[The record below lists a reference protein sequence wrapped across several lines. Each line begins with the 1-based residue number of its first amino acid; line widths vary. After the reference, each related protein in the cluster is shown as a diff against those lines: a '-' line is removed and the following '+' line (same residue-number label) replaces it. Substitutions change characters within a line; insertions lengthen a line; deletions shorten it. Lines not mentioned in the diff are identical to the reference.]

1 MADNVKN
8 KRFKLANSYII
19 SSISITFV
27 LLILGFFSLFLFN
40 TKDLSVNAKESVIVT
55 IFLKPDAQQGE
66 IDVLRNQIAAENYCK
81 EIKLVS
87 PGDALEDLKDELGE
101 DIVDVL
107 DHNPLPTTINLNL
120 YADYSNT
127 DSLQFIETDI
137 KQSSIVDD
145 VFYNRSMIYQLD
157 KNVKKITVVVLVLEI
172 LLLLMAT
179 SLISNTVRLLIHS
192 KRFEIKTMQ
201 LVGATSKFILKPFL
215 ITSFWHGLLSSLFAI
230 SALIIAILYYQ
241 SSVDDIIKIGHLEE
255 VFGVVLLAGISLT
268 VLSTIFSV
276 RKYLISSSEDLFF
289 N

>member
-1 MADNVKN
+1 MADKVKN
-8 KRFKLANSYII
+8 KKFKLANSYII

-55 IFLKPDAQQGE
+55 IFLKPDALQGE
-66 IDVLRNQIAAENYCK
+66 IDVLRNQIAAKTYCK
-81 EIKLVS
+81 EIKLVT
-87 PGDALEDLKDELGE
+87 PDDALEDLKDDLGE
-101 DIVDVL
+101 DIADVL

-145 VFYNRSMIYQLD
+145 VFYNRSMVYQLD

-215 ITSFWHGLLSSLFAI
+215 IASFWHGLFSSLFAI
-230 SALIIAILYYQ
+230 LSLVIAILYYQ

-268 VLSTIFSV
+268 VFSTFLSV
-276 RKYLISSSEDLFF
+276 KKYLTSSSEDLFF